1 MPEAEIQERLRVI
14 AVALGWGYYHTQRS
28 RYSPSGYPDTT
39 LWRPPRLAYV
49 ECKRAGRVPTSVQR
63 ATLEQLSQC
72 GVACFVLWPGTVAP
86 SCAPIEGVHFITL
99 DELGVVLG

>member
-1 MPEAEIQERLRVI
+1 MPEADLQERVREF
-14 AVALGWGYYHTQRS
+14 AETLGWGYYHTQRS

-72 GVACFVLWPGTVAP
+72 GPEVYVVWPGTVSP
-86 SCAPIEGVHFITL
+86 SCEPIPGVKLVTL
-99 DELGVVLG
+99 DELGQLLA